1 LFSPPSGKFFHD
13 FLQKVRVVLL
23 VSLVPN
29 LLAVQRI
36 AFFGENVHILYV
48 AEIAQD

>member
-1 LFSPPSGKFFHD
+1 
-13 FLQKVRVVLL
+13 VLL

-36 AFFGENVHILYV
+36 AVFEENVYMLYV
-48 AEIAQD
+48 FKIFQDSRVLLGSRSNAISEP